1 MPLFESLK
9 HRSFAL
15 LWSGQALSRLGD
27 NVYRLA
33 LAWWVLEKTGSA
45 TVMGTVFILSYTPM
59 LVFALIGGVTVDR
72 FSRVQVML
80 VADLLRFFLLM
91 AVSFLSFGGL
101 LQLWH
106 VYLASTVLGAVEAF
120 FQPAYTAVVPDV
132 IPREAWVSANSLTSL
147 TKQLA
152 KIVGPALSGSIL
164 KLGSTS
170 TAFAVNAA
178 SFLISAA
185 CLLPLL
191 RLSESRMRPVGQ
203 SSVFR
208 DLQEGIKAVTSSPWL
223 WITIAIAS
231 LCNITQGGPYIVGL
245 PFLVKD
251 YLHGDAGTLGLVY
264 SMFAVGSV
272 AATLAI
278 SRFTNL
284 RHRGIVAYVSLIIS
298 GLATLAFGISNSI
311 ISLFV
316 FSLILGATISVFTLI
331 WINALQD
338 LVPRELLGRV
348 VSIDNLGSYAF
359 LPLSY
364 GVSGWATDR
373 IGAPKVFIIGG
384 ALTAALPALGLAHR
398 AVRRLN

>member
-9 HRSFAL
+9 YRSFAL

-33 LAWWVLEKTGSA
+33 LAWWVLEQTGSA
-45 TVMGTVFILSYTPM
+45 TVMGTVFILSYAPM
-59 LVFALIGGVTVDR
+59 LLFTLIGGVTVDR
-72 FSRVQVML
+72 FSRIQIML
-80 VADLLRFFLLM
+80 VADLLRFFLLLG
-91 AVSFLSFGGL
+91 VSFLSFGHL
-101 LQLWH
+101 LKLWH
-106 VYLASTVLGAVEAF
+106 VYVASVVLGAVEAF
-120 FQPAYTAVVPDV
+120 FQPAFVAAVPDV

-147 TKQLA
+147 SKQLA
-152 KIVGPALSGSIL
+152 KIIGPALSGTIV

-178 SFLISAA
+178 SFLVAAA

-191 RLSESRMRPVGQ
+191 KLNVTGARSGEQ
-203 SSVFR
+203 SSVIR
-208 DLQEGIKAVTSSPWL
+208 DLQEGFKTVISSPWL
-223 WITIAIAS
+223 WITIVLAS

-251 YLHGDAGTLGLVY
+251 DLHADAGTLGLVY

-272 AATLAI
+272 VATLAI
-278 SRFTNL
+278 SRAVNL
-284 RHRGIVAYVSLIIS
+284 RRRGLVAYTALIIS
-298 GLATLAFGISNSI
+298 GLATLAFGVSTSI
-311 ISLFV
+311 TSLFV
-316 FSLILGATISVFTLI
+316 FSLLLGAMISVFTLI
-331 WINALQD
+331 WINTLQD
-338 LVPRELLGRV
+338 IVPRELLGRV

-364 GVSGWATDR
+364 GITGWATDR
-373 IGAPKVFIIGG
+373 FGAAKVFIIGG

-398 AVRRLN
+398 AVRRLD